1 MGFFVKFYKVV
12 IAGTVALYAFATL
25 TGYRMSDAER
35 DKVDPSVRSSPGGYR
50 SFHFW
55 HSGYAG
61 GK

>member
-1 MGFFVKFYKVV
+1 MTIFAKLYKVA
-12 IAGTVALYAFATL
+12 IAATVALYAFATV

-55 HSGYAG
+55 HSGYSG